1 MSELLTIGLI
11 SHPSKIMLCVILN
24 QLKAKVEELP
34 AEEEAG
40 FRPGWSTV
48 EQNDLQ
54 QLSHHREVPTTP
66 V

>member
-1 MSELLTIGLI
+1 MSELHTIGLI
-11 SHPSKIMLCVILN
+11 SHHSKLMLYVSLN
-24 QLKAKVEELP
+24 ELKAKAEELP